1 MYYLQGRDDTQ
12 LPSHKILCLSLWIM
26 THPASAD
33 AGLPALPKVRYDRV
47 VGSTTSLK
55 FMTDGI
61 LLREVQEDFLLKR
74 YDSGGAGVFIVHKL

>member
-1 MYYLQGRDDTQ
+1 
-12 LPSHKILCLSLWIM
+12 M

-74 YDSGGAGVFIVHKL
+74 YDSVVCLSVGGAGVLIAQKL